1 MEILT
6 HMTLDEVINVVN
18 APVIEGGPETQVDC
32 FGKNVGY
39 TLFGNRYGET
49 SVTYDTMTLE
59 VYQISVYDNL
69 SGKAFT
75 NFSHNIKK
83 AYFEEAK
90 RKDWEDES
98 SWVTTD
104 CPDDMLEKI
113 KAIMTGRK
121 YSTDVV
127 VIFDGFTEEDLE
139 MMKEQAFQ
147 RKMSLDEYFAELLME
162 AIKIAEEITSEDSH
176 GPSVPP
182 EDEELG
188 LFGEPYLSRYYGA
201 T

>member
-32 FGKNVGY
+32 YGKNVGY

-98 SWVTTD
+98 GWVTTD
-104 CPDDMLEKI
+104 CPEDMLTKI
-113 KAIMTGRK
+113 KAIMDGRK

-127 VIFDGFTEEDLE
+127 CVFDGFTEEDLE
-139 MMKEQAFQ
+139 MMRDQAFNK
-147 RKMSLDEYFAELLME
+147 KMSLDEYFAELL
-162 AIKIAEEITSEDSH
+162 IASLDLLDEMQDQDSEDNH
-176 GPSVPP
+176 GPAVPL
-182 EDEELG
+182 EE
-188 LFGEPYLSRYYGA
+188 
-201 T
+201 